1 MGQTLEAELRHL
13 PRPGLQGQTGGAG
26 LGGPGENPHTGRV
39 DEGGGA
45 GRAEMLFLVKILT
58 PTMLVMMLSN
68 KPKSKVKCLTPIMP
82 VRLRSN
88 KQRQEA
94 GKGFT
99 RRLVFV
105 VFVSSS

>member
-1 MGQTLEAELRHL
+1 MESIQTRGICLFREKCISCGNDFVFL
-13 PRPGLQGQTGGAG
+13 
-26 LGGPGENPHTGRV
+26 

-45 GRAEMLFLVKILT
+45 GRAEMLFLVKILA
-58 PTMLVMMLSN
+58 TMLVVMLSN
-68 KPKSKVKCLTPIMP
+68 KLKSKVKCLTPIMP

-99 RRLVFV
+99 RKLVFV
-105 VFVSSS
+105 VFVSFS

>member
-1 MGQTLEAELRHL
+1 MRVVGV
-13 PRPGLQGQTGGAG
+13 
-26 LGGPGENPHTGRV
+26 NPDERDLLIREKCISFGNDFV
-39 DEGGGA
+39 FLDEGGGA

-58 PTMLVMMLSN
+58 TTMLVMMLSN

-82 VRLRSN
+82 VRLQSN

-105 VFVSSS
+105 VFVSFS